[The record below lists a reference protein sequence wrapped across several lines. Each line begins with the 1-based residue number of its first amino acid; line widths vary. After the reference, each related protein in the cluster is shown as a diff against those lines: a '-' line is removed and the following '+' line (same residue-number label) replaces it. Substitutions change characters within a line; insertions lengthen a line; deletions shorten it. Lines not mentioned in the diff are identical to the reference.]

1 MKVDRTLQLRYFR
14 RLWKENKDSKERY
27 FWALK
32 YAKVRYSIACAY
44 RKTKKKKKRNQSQA
58 PCYLYKQSD
67 MLRLW
72 QLAHSELESLCA
84 EINKKF
90 TLFELATSQN
100 FEQASVLQNAP
111 ANAKLRVPA
120 DGSKAGAWSSVDQPH
135 GWHELTSAPYKDSE
149 EDVSDEDTD
158 GEEDDQLSWREFNK
172 KISLFE
178 EKMKAKEAEKR
189 AAFQSSLPQPSQP

>member
-1 MKVDRTLQLRYFR
+1 
-14 RLWKENKDSKERY
+14 
-27 FWALK
+27 
-32 YAKVRYSIACAY
+32 
-44 RKTKKKKKRNQSQA
+44 
-58 PCYLYKQSD
+58 

-100 FEQASVLQNAP
+100 FDQESILQNAP

-135 GWHELTSAPYKDSE
+135 GWHELTSTPYKESE
-149 EDVSDEDTD
+149 EDVSDEDE
-158 GEEDDQLSWREFNK
+158 EEDDSLLSWREFNK

-189 AAFQSSLPQPSQP
+189 AAFQSSLPQTSQP